1 MYKCTNKAPALQNN
15 DGLAS
20 TPIFEGIR
28 EQVKSNPEV
37 VKKIKAVF
45 LWKVTQK
52 GKTVTEWSEF
62 LLSILLLSSS
72 LLSSSISS

>member
-1 MYKCTNKAPALQNN
+1 MAPAQQNN
-15 DGLAS
+15 DGLTS
-20 TPIFEGIR
+20 TAIFEGIR

-52 GKTVTEWSEF
+52 GKTVTEWSKF
-62 LLSILLLSSS
+62 CYFIFYIIIVIIFFDF
-72 LLSSSISS
+72 SSSISS